1 MVCKQ
6 AIILCEGMAVCLVGR
21 KCSIMI
27 ESTDSR
33 VICLGSGPGSVIY

>member
-6 AIILCEGMAVCLVGR
+6 AIILCKGMAICLVGR
-21 KCSIMI
+21 QRSIMI
-27 ESTDSR
+27 ESADSR